1 MKNNRK
7 KISGHDKKLHLP
19 GFQLKVPKEQIGACA
34 SSLQT
39 LNYRIKPTLSSEIE
53 LKLKLN

>member
-1 MKNNRK
+1 MKK
-7 KISGHDKKLHLP
+7 KSQVMMKKKLHLP